1 MQNITIILMRTNYL
15 LSVSSL
21 FSIPQFSLKKETSI
35 FKSYFSHSFSN
46 IIYSNFNNYNMN
58 IINNFFTYNLNT
70 SIFIAKSS
78 NTELLYQK
86 FQIPQNFT
94 EYSLFGN
101 ITIVD
106 CIFEKCISDIGGGIC
121 VFQKCSI
128 MIHGTFF
135 NQCRAKDGGGGYIG
149 ALYKYRNENIDSTEF
164 ALSAII
170 QYCCFNECFAHY
182 YTAARIMG
190 FGSELLIASEKTI
203 ISYVSG
209 YNSTYND
216 EITYGAQFDIHS
228 SFTSTKYLNITKTIA
243 TFAGSIEFRQIQ
255 SGEFKFNTI
264 SNIECKYGTTFILY
278 GKIDFSSCN
287 YVGNYIRGNPN
298 GVSLPAIICQDF
310 KKAAYLQ
317 YMFDIV
323 DTFFFQNE
331 YAERCS
337 ITQAFTNKGTITLVN
352 CFSDKYTITEVD
364 DIKTIN
370 CNLNYGDNLK
380 LSIFPQINLGE
391 CEGDYDVPDFFSPSL
406 FFSDSGEF
414 TFSKK
419 FTSSEYFSNS
429 VQFSISNEFSGS
441 DEFSFSEKFS
451 ETYIFSNTDHF
462 SLSNIFSISNF
473 FTKSNQF
480 SFSDRFSKTQVFSN
494 SDHFTFSDRF
504 SDTNIFSNTCHFS
517 LSNIFSISNTF
528 TKSNIFSKTEAFSNS
543 NQFSFS
549 RGFSDSIIYTKS
561 ALFSASKIFILTK
574 MFTNSYYFSHNQFS
588 NCNNFTFDQDTSSS
602 ILNFSSSNLSK
613 RTSLLENYILSL
625 TISITYV
632 SRRSVS
638 FSLSFSSSNSLSYT
652 YFGNEYLLI
661 STQSIY
667 QWTFPYIINYL
678 SQSYVKV
685 YVPVYVFKKKTISR
699 EQLIGVVCGSTS
711 IFFLIIGII
720 IIASREKKKEYN
732 DFVCDYSEDEKR
744 AKNKESIKNE
754 LSVSNYSSDDDLNFW
769 L

>member
-21 FSIPQFSLKKETSI
+21 FSIPQFSLKKETSV

-78 NTELLYQK
+78 NTELLYKK

-128 MIHGTFF
+128 LIHGTFF

-278 GKIDFSSCN
+278 GKIDFSNCN

-462 SLSNIFSISNF
+462 SLSNIFSISNV

-480 SFSDRFSKTQVFSN
+480 SFSDRFSKTQAFSN
-494 SDHFTFSDRF
+494 SDHFTFSDKF
-504 SDTNIFSNTCHFS
+504 SETIIFSNTCHFS

-528 TKSNIFSKTEAFSNS
+528 TKSNRFSKTEAFSNS

-549 RGFSDSIIYTKS
+549 RVFSDSIIYTKS
-561 ALFSASKIFILTK
+561 ALFSASK

-602 ILNFSSSNLSK
+602 ILNFRSSNLFK
-613 RTSLLENYILSL
+613 RTSCWLF
-625 TISITYV
+625 V
-632 SRRSVS
+632 DQHQ
-638 FSLSFSSSNSLSYT
+638 
-652 YFGNEYLLI
+652 YF
-661 STQSIY
+661 
-667 QWTFPYIINYL
+667 F
-678 SQSYVKV
+678 
-685 YVPVYVFKKKTISR
+685 
-699 EQLIGVVCGSTS
+699 
-711 IFFLIIGII
+711 
-720 IIASREKKKEYN
+720 
-732 DFVCDYSEDEKR
+732 
-744 AKNKESIKNE
+744 
-754 LSVSNYSSDDDLNFW
+754 
-769 L
+769 